1 MKILVEKL
9 SIVIPEDMKKEI
21 EILRNRSMEDQST
34 LVRRLLRRS
43 LAEEK
48 LDLAI
53 KDYLEDKVSLGKA
66 AEFAGVSIWQML
78 DELKKRNIGLKYKLT
93 EAQVE
98 IEGLLKRYGHK

>member
-1 MKILVEKL
+1 VKILVEKL